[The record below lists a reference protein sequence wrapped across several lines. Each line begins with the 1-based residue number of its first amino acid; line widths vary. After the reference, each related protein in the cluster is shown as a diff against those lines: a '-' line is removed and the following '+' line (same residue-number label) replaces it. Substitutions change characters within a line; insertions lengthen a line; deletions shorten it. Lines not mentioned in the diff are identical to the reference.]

1 MEVVDTAAVAEES
14 NNNSLLPIREW
25 IHLSKL
31 AEQQQVS
38 SGNNNGGESSSSSA
52 TVENHRKSQL
62 DYITRSTI
70 VATLILER
78 LLPPDGSTAN
88 GNNGGGEDGSNNN
101 DMVCAIHRTQDISID
116 NIHLDLDCDND
127 VDLLKQQLN
136 NNNCH
141 EDLISKLQS
150 VRGVK
155 ISLHESG
162 EQSIDD
168 GDNNGSADKQS
179 TTTATTTSTEIFQ
192 RIGYI
197 LYILFARGEE
207 PPSSS
212 SPTTAS
218 ESSAEDVM
226 SNARRRM
233 RSRGGDGDDDNDD
246 DDELDNNKNNNDA
259 YEEHAGAN
267 KGRQKLSLHE
277 TTKTFR
283 RLNILSDIVEDIL
296 SGKYGVPNSICRLI
310 SDLIVPPEDMD
321 DRFHSIME
329 VLDELQ
335 QIVKRPDVYLSNGE
349 NGTTTTTRSF
359 QFNEGIVGRQ
369 HEIGMLLEASARTQI
384 NNDTSHICLIGGMAG
399 VGKSYLVTSVKDV
412 LTSHGWIYLSCKFDR
427 LMRNQPL
434 ATIASTMEYFIQQLI
449 LQRGEGGGGGGGGP
463 STFFPNEFD
472 ANAVITTIE
481 RRLGASGIV
490 VLSDLVPGLRVL
502 YPDVFARVIIDD
514 DDSDS
519 EVDGGGGVSDIDS
532 SSDDKDVAQNNS
544 GDDNGDETMMDEDGI
559 SSANTLRNR
568 LHYLFGKL
576 VGSISSVEHPILL
589 FLDDIQWADLS
600 SLELLSSLLTSG
612 DHDDDNTQCLLVTGS
627 FRSNEVDQD
636 HILSH
641 YLQMFT
647 ESRSVNV
654 TNIQL
659 DGMAKSATHIMI
671 TEALLL
677 PLRLTRGLADVVHA
691 KSLGNPLF
699 VQSFLRRLVDEKI
712 LHYSLTKKRWVWDIR
727 NVKSVSVDENVA
739 DLMKHKLLRLPDEI
753 QDALKLISCF
763 GTQVS
768 TDIVRKLTSSSNNL
782 GDVITHLDQASEE
795 SILEHNDQVYKF
807 AHDMLQ
813 QATYELMSPDQR
825 GAYHFSIGL
834 QLMPSISNEG
844 SFDSLIFTVVDQIN
858 NAKSYGVTDDSMNIS
873 FAKMNLQAGK
883 RSMEVS
889 DFVSALQYVVF
900 GISFLPDAKWAS
912 STYELSLDLHEAAAL
927 ACFVNVDNVYLERY
941 LEAIFE
947 NAARFEDKIKAYYIM
962 AQNLASLGRLKEA
975 MSTVFFVLSE
985 LDEEVPDSVSA
996 ADVQRTML
1004 STKQMLDGYSK
1015 EDIVSLPRLK
1025 DEKKQWAVKL
1035 MSFITPSAFMA
1046 SPRHLPILANRI
1058 INILLTQ
1065 GSCKEAAFG
1074 LSNYSLC
1081 AISILHDIEAGY
1093 GYGKMSIALL
1103 ESFNPKD
1110 SLIPRMKCLL
1120 QNMVNYLVEP
1130 IQSTASVLLQN
1141 YEELR
1146 STGDNSHA
1154 ALAMHQYSQQM
1165 IMSGSFL
1172 PTLEKQIGE
1181 FALRSLRLQQL
1192 THCRSILSEHIV
1204 VLALTGN
1211 AEAKNPFDI
1220 LVDNRIG
1227 TLDDLLQEALSSG
1240 HSGLA
1245 QSIYC
1250 KRMFVAFWLKQYTE
1264 AGELANLYRSQER
1277 ATASSRF
1284 LDIFH
1289 TFYEGLTAFHL
1300 AYNTTDPDNKIKW
1313 MGIGE
1318 RSIDRFKV
1326 WQKHS
1331 SWNFEN
1337 KLLLLQAEYHRCQG
1351 EDEDAKIKFEAAIES
1366 AKLHRFVHEEG
1377 LAMELYSSFLKKKGD
1392 LDNSKKQLLLAID
1405 CYERWGASAIVELV
1419 KSESVEA
1426 ERML

>member
-1 MEVVDTAAVAEES
+1 
-14 NNNSLLPIREW
+14 
-25 IHLSKL
+25 
-31 AEQQQVS
+31 
-38 SGNNNGGESSSSSA
+38 
-52 TVENHRKSQL
+52 
-62 DYITRSTI
+62 
-70 VATLILER
+70 
-78 LLPPDGSTAN
+78 
-88 GNNGGGEDGSNNN
+88 
-101 DMVCAIHRTQDISID
+101 
-116 NIHLDLDCDND
+116 
-127 VDLLKQQLN
+127 
-136 NNNCH
+136 
-141 EDLISKLQS
+141 
-150 VRGVK
+150 
-155 ISLHESG
+155 
-162 EQSIDD
+162 
-168 GDNNGSADKQS
+168 
-179 TTTATTTSTEIFQ
+179 
-192 RIGYI
+192 
-197 LYILFARGEE
+197 
-207 PPSSS
+207 
-212 SPTTAS
+212 
-218 ESSAEDVM
+218 
-226 SNARRRM
+226 
-233 RSRGGDGDDDNDD
+233 
-246 DDELDNNKNNNDA
+246 
-259 YEEHAGAN
+259 
-267 KGRQKLSLHE
+267 
-277 TTKTFR
+277 
-283 RLNILSDIVEDIL
+283 
-296 SGKYGVPNSICRLI
+296 
-310 SDLIVPPEDMD
+310 
-321 DRFHSIME
+321 
-329 VLDELQ
+329 
-335 QIVKRPDVYLSNGE
+335 
-349 NGTTTTTRSF
+349 
-359 QFNEGIVGRQ
+359 
-369 HEIGMLLEASARTQI
+369 
-384 NNDTSHICLIGGMAG
+384 
-399 VGKSYLVTSVKDV
+399 
-412 LTSHGWIYLSCKFDR
+412 
-427 LMRNQPL
+427 
-434 ATIASTMEYFIQQLI
+434 
-449 LQRGEGGGGGGGGP
+449 
-463 STFFPNEFD
+463 
-472 ANAVITTIE
+472 
-481 RRLGASGIV
+481 
-490 VLSDLVPGLRVL
+490 
-502 YPDVFARVIIDD
+502 
-514 DDSDS
+514 
-519 EVDGGGGVSDIDS
+519 
-532 SSDDKDVAQNNS
+532 
-544 GDDNGDETMMDEDGI
+544 MDEDGI

-568 LHYLFGKL
+568 LHYLFGKF
-576 VGSISSVEHPILL
+576 VGAISSVEHPILL
-589 FLDDIQWADLS
+589 FLDDIQWADSS

-671 TEALLL
+671 SEALLL
-677 PLRLTRGLADVVHA
+677 PLRLTRGLADTVHA

-699 VQSFLRRLVDEKI
+699 VQSFLRQLVDEKI
-712 LHYSLTKKRWVWDIR
+712 LHYSLTKKRWIWDIR

-739 DLMKHKLLRLPDEI
+739 DLMKHKLLRLPNEI

-763 GTQVS
+763 GTQVG

-782 GDVITHLDQASEE
+782 GDVITHLDRASEE
-795 SILEHNDQVYKF
+795 SILEHNDQAYKF

-844 SFDSLIFTVVDQIN
+844 SFDSLIFTVVDQVN

-900 GISFLPDAKWAS
+900 GISYLPDAKWAS

-947 NAARFEDKIKAYYIM
+947 NATRFEDKIKAYYIM
-962 AQNLASLGRLKEA
+962 AQNLASLNRVKEA

-985 LDEEVPDSVSA
+985 LDEDVPDSVSA

-1004 STKQMLDGYSK
+1004 LTKQMLDGYSK

-1035 MSFITPSAFMA
+1035 MSFITPYAFMA

-1103 ESFNPKD
+1103 ESFNAKD
-1110 SLIPRMKCLL
+1110 SLIPRIKCLL
-1120 QNMVNYLVEP
+1120 QNLVNYLVEP

-1154 ALAMHQYSQQM
+1154 AVAMHMYSQQM

-1192 THCRSILSEHIV
+1192 IHCRSILTEQIM

-1211 AEAKNPFDI
+1211 AEGRNPCDI
-1220 LVDNRIG
+1220 LEDNSIG

-1240 HSGLA
+1240 RSGLA
-1245 QSIYC
+1245 QSIYF

-1264 AGELANLYRSQER
+1264 AGELAELYRSQDR
-1277 ATASSRF
+1277 AKASTRF

-1289 TFYEGLTAFHL
+1289 TFYEGLAAFHL
-1300 AYNTTDPDNKIKW
+1300 AYSSTDPDNKIKW
-1313 MGIGE
+1313 MGTGE
-1318 RSIDRFKV
+1318 SSIDRFKV

-1331 SWNFEN
+1331 TWNFEN

-1351 EDEDAKIKFEAAIES
+1351 EDEDAESKFQAAIES

-1377 LAMELYSSFLKKKGD
+1377 LAIELYSSFLKKKGD
-1392 LDNSKKQLLLAID
+1392 LDNSKGQLLLAID

-1419 KSESVEA
+1419 RSEEA